1 MSVGRLVCGCIVC
14 VWLLTLTGCATPT
27 DQATA
32 TLPSPA
38 TPTAVVPTSVPTPTP
53 AAPDLVVVTRL
64 STTSAVTVTVR
75 NQGTAPVTEA
85 FWVDVY
91 FNPTKTPALN
101 EPWDT
106 IASHVAVWG
115 VTDPIPAGSSLAL
128 TTSGQYYFGP
138 PDSSALPLP
147 VVANVYSLVDSVD
160 YSTTYGAV
168 PESNEGNNLFGLVVS
183 TASVAGGVLPEVG
196 QSQPAS
202 RQGLPPRKAD

>member
-1 MSVGRLVCGCIVC
+1 M
-14 VWLLTLTGCATPT
+14 
-27 DQATA
+27 
-32 TLPSPA
+32 
-38 TPTAVVPTSVPTPTP
+38 PTSVPTPTP
-53 AAPDLVVVTRL
+53 AAPDLVVDSLVA
-64 STTSAVTVTVR
+64 TTSAVTVTVR
-75 NQGTAPVTEA
+75 NQGTAPVTDA

-128 TTSGQYYFGP
+128 TTGGQYYLGP

-147 VVANVYSLVDSVD
+147 VVANVYSLVNLD

-168 PESNEGNNLFGLVVS
+168 QESNEGNNLFGLVVS
-183 TASVAGGVLPEVG
+183 TASVAGGGLPEVG